1 MAGVLTVPRRPK
13 SEVPQPGGETTNM
26 RVSRADVVFLRRLMG
41 YVGASSTGEALTRLI
56 ELSGHALLDRLYR
69 DAAEQRKKDSH

>member
-41 YVGASSTGEALTRLI
+41 YVGASSTGEALSAFIRLRGW
-56 ELSGHALLDRLYR
+56 ELLDGFI
-69 DAAEQRKKDSH
+69 DAERKKRGQ